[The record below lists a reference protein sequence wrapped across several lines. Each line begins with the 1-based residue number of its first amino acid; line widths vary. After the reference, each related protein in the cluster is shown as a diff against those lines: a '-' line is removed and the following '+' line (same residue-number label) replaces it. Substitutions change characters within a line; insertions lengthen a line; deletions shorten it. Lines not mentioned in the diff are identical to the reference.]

1 MTLPSQPGDHFL
13 RAGDNLRVHAGDDVV
28 MKPWRVPA
36 GQVLCF
42 DWDASGT
49 ARPAQAIAQRRK
61 PNSLHMTHQRR
72 LVAQLGLTDLCAAL
86 LMCSGR

>member
-13 RAGDNLRVHAGDDVV
+13 RAGDSLQVHAGDDVV
-28 MKPWRVPA
+28 MEPWRVPA

-49 ARPAQAIAQRRK
+49 ARSAQAIAQRPK
-61 PNSLHMTHQRR
+61 PSSLHMTPQRR
-72 LVAQLGLTDLCAAL
+72 LAAQTGLTDLRAAL
-86 LMCSGR
+86 LICSGR